1 MTPNYRQLAKLH
13 LEEAKAN
20 LETDDPVRLRSS
32 ALALRMVIEAL
43 TYERVSLYRDDMPPN
58 HDTWQPRKLMAELLQ
73 IDPHADQSSAL
84 WYGIEPSPG
93 EQPEKMTFLGTE
105 QVIGQETI
113 KKHYDALGSYL
124 HVPTIK
130 RLAEGKE
137 HDLNRLRERCRSIS
151 EVLEKVIDSRVWN
164 VQMRTTTSIDCAGC
178 GNVIQRR
185 FVKGQG
191 ERIVECFNSKCDATY
206 TLSENNSGQVVWDPR
221 TTRVN
226 CSAEGCD
233 HEFGVWEKKVKIGE
247 GLVCPKCKKN
257 YRMCLAM
264 MPVS

>member
-1 MTPNYRQLAKLH
+1 MPPNYRQRAKLH
-13 LEEAKAN
+13 LEEARAN
-20 LETDDPVRLRSS
+20 LDIDDPVRLRSS

-43 TYERVSLYRDDMPPN
+43 TYERVSLYKDDMPPN
-58 HDTWQPRKLMAELLQ
+58 HDTWQPRKLMAALLQ

-84 WYGIEPSPG
+84 WFGIEPSPG
-93 EQPEKMTFLGTE
+93 EQPEKMNFLGTE

-130 RLAEGKE
+130 QLAEGKE
-137 HDLNRLRERCRSIS
+137 HDLNKLRERCHSIL
-151 EVLEKVIDSRVWN
+151 EDLEKILDSRVWN
-164 VQMRTTTSIDCAGC
+164 VRLGTTASIDCFEC
-178 GNVIQRR
+178 EKVIRRR

-191 ERIVECFNSKCDATY
+191 ERIVECFNCDATY
-206 TLSENNSGQVVWDPR
+206 TLSENNTGQGVWEAR
-221 TTRVN
+221 TTKVN

-233 HEFGVWEKKVKIGE
+233 QEFDVWEKKVKLGA
-247 GLVCPKCKKN
+247 GLACPKCKKN
-257 YRMCLAM
+257 YRICLGM